1 MVGSGKYQGAGR
13 GSCAS
18 EQWGK
23 RGEKTRRKDSADSG
37 RPTPGRC
44 RRKQV
49 SLRRGRRGSPCPGG
63 TCASGRAGAGAGTA
77 AGAGPSCRRS
87 PAVTTRSSLRPA
99 SSRTRMFGSNREEEC
114 FKKNILTITIK

>member
-1 MVGSGKYQGAGR
+1 MGSGKYQGAGR

-49 SLRRGRRGSPCPGG
+49 S
-63 TCASGRAGAGAGTA
+63 ASGGGEGGARARA
-77 AGAGPSCRRS
+77 APVPPAEPGPV
-87 PAVTTRSSLRPA
+87 PAPRPGPGRA
-99 SSRTRMFGSNREEEC
+99 AAAAPR
-114 FKKNILTITIK
+114 